1 VRCLV
6 FFCASAAERFLPDN
20 HERICHRASCHLAG
34 AMELSADNFDTL
46 SAGKSVFVKFQ
57 APW

>member
-1 VRCLV
+1 MKGFAIALL
-6 FFCASAAERFLPDN
+6 ATS
-20 HERICHRASCHLAG
+20 AG